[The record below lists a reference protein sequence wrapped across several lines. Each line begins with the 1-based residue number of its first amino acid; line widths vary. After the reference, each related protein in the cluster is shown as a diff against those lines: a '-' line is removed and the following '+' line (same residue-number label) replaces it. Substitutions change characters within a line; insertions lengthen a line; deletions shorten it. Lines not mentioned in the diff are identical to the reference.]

1 MLFVKKKKKK
11 AKKILADSKANSKIY
26 IRGLLDFLIKIY
38 LILNVLSN
46 RRGRYISTYEKSVTA
61 TNQNK
66 ESLIKIN
73 ILSSNST

>member
-1 MLFVKKKKKK
+1 MLFVKKKKKELVNLK
-11 AKKILADSKANSKIY
+11 VSIKIY

-73 ILSSNST
+73 ILSSNRT

>member
-1 MLFVKKKKKK
+1 MLFVKKKKKLVNLK
-11 AKKILADSKANSKIY
+11 VSIKIY

-73 ILSSNST
+73 ILSSNRT

>member
-11 AKKILADSKANSKIY
+11 ELVNLKVSIKIY

-73 ILSSNST
+73 ILSSNRT

>member
-1 MLFVKKKKKK
+1 MYAICKKKS
-11 AKKILADSKANSKIY
+11 KKILVDLKVNIKIY
-26 IRGLLDFLIKIY
+26 IKGLLDFLIKIY
-38 LILNVLSN
+38 LIFNVLSN

>member
-1 MLFVKKKKKK
+1 MLFVKN
-11 AKKILADSKANSKIY
+11 AKKILADSKVIKIY
-26 IRGLLDFLIKIY
+26 IKGLLDFLIKIY

-46 RRGRYISTYEKSVTA
+46 IRGRYISTYEKSVTA